1 MELREESTP
10 HSSSQWSARI
20 FLPPLSFK
28 LPIDE
33 WASGLPQA
41 GGGGGSW
48 WWRGGRGARAGSRMS
63 GSLLRCLQEAGLWLD
78 LRQHLCNRSCLFWN
92 TYTVSLQIIPDFL
105 WGKFSA
111 RRLRIFT
118 HITLLFLLIVLIRV
132 CLFYFFVVFWFFFP
146 LLWLLNFIAP
156 SAEFL
161 N

>member
-20 FLPPLSFK
+20 FLPLAFPNYL
-28 LPIDE
+28 LM
-33 WASGLPQA
+33 SGLQVSLRP
-41 GGGGGSW
+41 GPW
-48 WWRGGRGARAGSRMS
+48 WWWGGELWAGRRMS

-118 HITLLFLLIVLIRV
+118 HITLLFSFDRADSGLS
-132 CLFYFFVVFWFFFP
+132 FFWGFFFGFFSV
-146 LLWLLNFIAP
+146 LWLQNFIAP
-156 SAEFL
+156 SSIW